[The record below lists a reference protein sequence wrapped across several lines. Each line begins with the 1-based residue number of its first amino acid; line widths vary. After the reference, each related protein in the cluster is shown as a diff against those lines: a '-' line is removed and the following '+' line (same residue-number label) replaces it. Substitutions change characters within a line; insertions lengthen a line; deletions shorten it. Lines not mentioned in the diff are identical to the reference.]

1 MSIMLKITVI
11 VAVAYLFMNYIV
23 VRGWINSLSTLD
35 KLRWQFNN
43 YTTAEMIVIA
53 FTALL
58 RLATYIC
65 AGITIIAVVCTY
77 L

>member
-23 VRGWINSLSTLD
+23 VRTWANSLSVFD

-43 YTTAEMIVIA
+43 HTTAEWIVIT

-58 RLATYIC
+58 KFATYIC
-65 AGITIIAVVCTY
+65 AGITIIAAVCTY